1 MLTDVLYS
9 CSVELVKF
17 SFIHAVCYS
26 TFCKIVSYRFL
37 LKILKNG
44 ISPIINCSSSDTL
57 IRIQFR
63 NFLVTSCNFLVTN
76 LTFNDAVTGKSAMP
90 FPSAIWWWI
99 KKRCGQ
105 DNTWIIALCSLQCF
119 DTVGMWEE
127 GYSIHKRPVPLT
139 LSFSSRTAGERK
151 LKPRENLDSLG

>member
-44 ISPIINCSSSDTL
+44 ISPIINCFFSDTL
-57 IRIQFR
+57 IKIQFR
-63 NFLVTSCNFLVTN
+63 NFLVTSCNF
-76 LTFNDAVTGKSAMP
+76 
-90 FPSAIWWWI
+90 
-99 KKRCGQ
+99 
-105 DNTWIIALCSLQCF
+105 
-119 DTVGMWEE
+119 
-127 GYSIHKRPVPLT
+127 
-139 LSFSSRTAGERK
+139 FS
-151 LKPRENLDSLG
+151 N